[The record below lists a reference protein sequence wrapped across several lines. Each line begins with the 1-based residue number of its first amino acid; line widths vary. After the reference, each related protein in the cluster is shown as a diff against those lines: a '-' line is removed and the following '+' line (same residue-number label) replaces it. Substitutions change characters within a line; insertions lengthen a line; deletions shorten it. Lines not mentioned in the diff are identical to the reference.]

1 MVSVRPNLISPLS
14 GCGRS
19 SPKLFKLC
27 IYFLGRQQIYVSRA
41 SLPIRKYLRA
51 SKSQH
56 LPTGAPQYQIGK
68 DRVDFAVF
76 VTLLAPEEIKII
88 VECDQ
93 TKEQSAREKRRDHDL
108 QDYNIRLRLF
118 ERHGRVPNF
127 DRLVAIAVS

>member
-76 VTLLAPEEIKII
+76 VNLLAPEEIKII

-93 TKEQSAREKRRDHDL
+93 TSKAPAKRGGITIYKITTSAFGFS
-108 QDYNIRLRLF
+108 N
-118 ERHGRVPNF
+118 GMV
-127 DRLVAIAVS
+127 VSQILTGSLP

>member
-1 MVSVRPNLISPLS
+1 
-14 GCGRS
+14 
-19 SPKLFKLC
+19 
-27 IYFLGRQQIYVSRA
+27 
-41 SLPIRKYLRA
+41 
-51 SKSQH
+51 
-56 LPTGAPQYQIGK
+56 
-68 DRVDFAVF
+68 
-76 VTLLAPEEIKII
+76 